1 MAIVALQ
8 IDSLGDTFFPEYV
21 MAASDPLGEPQI
33 PEQTTQVVEA
43 DVGIRRA
50 PRESSAEAACVGS
63 CVYVSSVQPALVYR
77 LRTFPSS
84 CCFRMAT
91 RFVLAT
97 SSSKALSRKTTA
109 QSPAGEI

>member
-8 IDSLGDTFFPEYV
+8 IDSLGHTFFPEYV

-43 DVGIRRA
+43 DVGIRLTTENLLQKLLVLAHAQA
-50 PRESSAEAACVGS
+50 PSKPALPTNSGRS
-63 CVYVSSVQPALVYR
+63 QPALLQDGHKVR
-77 LRTFPSS
+77 LGDIILEGAVSE
-84 CCFRMAT
+84 
-91 RFVLAT
+91 
-97 SSSKALSRKTTA
+97 KHA

>member
-43 DVGIRRA
+43 DVGIRA
-50 PRESSAEAACVGS
+50 PPENPLQKLLVSVHAC
-63 CVYVSSVQPALVYR
+63 
-77 LRTFPSS
+77 T
-84 CCFRMAT
+84 
-91 RFVLAT
+91 
-97 SSSKALSRKTTA
+97 
-109 QSPAGEI
+109 